1 MKSAKRMILIP
12 EDMLNRFEQKQKL
25 ETPPIVSSMIQ
36 KDTEMSRVLHRDDLN
51 DDVKEKLYHA
61 NLERYLNLKSQ
72 KDNITPTVRLAPDSE
87 IEDKDPVSPEEEEAQ
102 LSDTVIIESIPKT
115 NRSRAVA
122 LLGRL
127 KTRPNV
133 ISWDQAGR
141 VSLEGKSVP
150 LSNITDLISDAVKGR
165 KNFNPAGS
173 RQFFRALARIHM
185 PRELVRNE
193 NRWNEAQ
200 IDSPQEGDVTDSS
213 PQVTTPSKYF
223 QTLVKKHKTKSPCTG
238 TNSKRLAA

>member
-12 EDMLNRFEQKQKL
+12 EDMLNKFEQKQKL

-36 KDTEMSRVLHRDDLN
+36 KDAEMSRVLHRDDLN

-72 KDNITPTVRLAPDSE
+72 KDNTTPTVRLAPDSE
-87 IEDKDPVSPEEEEAQ
+87 IEDKEPVSPEEKAQ
-102 LSDTVIIESIPKT
+102 LSDTVIVESIPKT

-122 LLGRL
+122 LLNRL
-127 KTRPNV
+127 KARPDV
-133 ISWDQAGR
+133 ISWDETGR

-150 LSNITDLISDAVKGR
+150 LSNITDLISDAVRGR

-173 RQFFRALARIHM
+173 RQFFRALAKINM
-185 PRELVRNE
+185 PRELVRNA

-200 IDSPQEGDVTDSS
+200 IDSPQGRDVTDSS
-213 PQVTTPSKYF
+213 PQITTPSKYF
-223 QTLVKKHKTKSPCTG
+223 QTLVERHNTKSPRGQTPRG
-238 TNSKRLAA
+238 WLKY